1 MLTSKETS
9 IRYPLKAN
17 IVQVLYRTVHNGMG
31 SQINN
36 FEYISRNQCYP
47 FLMQGNLVKVFGQS

>member
-1 MLTSKETS
+1 M
-9 IRYPLKAN
+9 KAN
-17 IVQVLYRTVHNGMG
+17 VVQVLYKTVHNGMR

-36 FEYISRNQCYP
+36 FEYIARNQCYS